1 MSRAR
6 LTRIFPTRK
15 IPNHISIHPKYISL
29 GVMISH
35 LFHIHL
41 LLINLLPFFIAP
53 WMKREQPQLIKM
65 IHQFFKIYCIVI
77 FSATF
82 FLINIFLS
90 FFTQTVFGD
99 KLVTKFTYD
108 IDFTDEPYLPTPEQ
122 LRHRIIIKNK
132 KILVDVPVSISSP
145 R

>member
-1 MSRAR
+1 
-6 LTRIFPTRK
+6 
-15 IPNHISIHPKYISL
+15 
-29 GVMISH
+29 MISQVFH
-35 LFHIHL
+35 LHL
-41 LLINLLPFFIAP
+41 LLIQFTAIFHRSVNEL
-53 WMKREQPQLIKM
+53 MRKSPQFIKM

-90 FFTQTVFGD
+90 FINPQTVFGD

-122 LRHRIIIKNK
+122 LRHRIIVKNK